1 LTVVGKPPRA
11 SARIEVV
18 DALLDRIRAAPSVLG
33 VIALTDDLVSASAAF
48 RAGTATDDA
57 GRRLAAAMGDAS
69 DAPTAIAA
77 AHALGRLPGRAPNDL
92 LAEGLLSGSWL
103 GTHVA
108 WAMAARRPTEPLATL
123 LVGLVADGRLRGM
136 LAQRT
141 LHRWSCTEPAM
152 VARVLEG
159 RLATVEPAT
168 ARARVVETLG
178 LLEAAAPQLARIAA
192 DDQEPAAAR
201 IAAIAALGDRPERHV
216 ALLQAIAAKDD
227 ASAATARLALHDHRS
242 ARTVVAPP
250 ERQLRLA
257 QVHLGGRLDPAL
269 VHSGEGDTGGVATL
283 LIQLGAALAAD
294 GRVAGVTTI
303 GRGSASE
310 ALDQDLGS
318 RSSHT
323 VGIVPLQRH
332 EDASFSGTWPA
343 MVVAE
348 RGLRRILR
356 DRSVSVLHL
365 RMADVGTLAAATI
378 ARRHRIPTVFTLA
391 PDPHALIVEM
401 ERSGELD
408 RASFGLADDAAALWF
423 RVRLVRRLADT
434 AGQVVLFPRP
444 NLEGRLRDLVG
455 IDVASDR
462 RRYHVVP
469 EGIDIAPVDE
479 ARRAATRR
487 GEPPARIVADLR
499 AAIDALPPSRR
510 GLPIVMSVGRLAEV
524 KGMARIVGAF
534 AAVPDL
540 RERANLVV
548 VGGDLDDPT
557 PEERAEIERIEAAL
571 AAHPEARESVILLG
585 HRPHDEVLRL
595 LALAD
600 AGDAP
605 WVARGG
611 AYACGSRKEEF
622 GLAIVEALAV
632 GLPVVAPSHGGPASY
647 VEDEITGRLVNAM
660 DRDDLAAGIL
670 GALDLSDAPD
680 RAERAR
686 VLVATRFTIRAM
698 ADALA
703 PVYAAAQSTAL
714 SAAA

>member
-1 LTVVGKPPRA
+1 LTVAGEPLWA
-11 SARIEVV
+11 AARIEVV
-18 DALLDRIRAAPSVLG
+18 DAMLDRIRAAPSVLD
-33 VIALTDDLVSASAAF
+33 VMSLTEELVTAAAAV
-48 RAGTATDDA
+48 RPGPDA
-57 GRRLAAAMGDAS
+57 DVAARLLGAAMGDAI

-77 AHALGRLPGRAPNDL
+77 AHALGRLPGRAPDDL

-123 LVGLVADGRLRGM
+123 LVGLVADGKLRGM

-141 LHRWSCTEPAM
+141 LQRWSCTEPAM
-152 VARVLEG
+152 VARVLASDLG
-159 RLATVEPAT
+159 TVEPAT

-178 LLEAAAPQLARIAA
+178 LLEAAAPRLARVAA

-201 IAAIAALGDRPERHV
+201 IAAIGALGDRPERHV
-216 ALLQAIAAKDD
+216 ALLEAIAAKDD
-227 ASAATARLALHDHRS
+227 ESAATARLALRDHRA
-242 ARTVVAPP
+242 ARTEVARPGR
-250 ERQLRLA
+250 ELRLA

-283 LIQLGAALAAD
+283 LIQLGAALASD

-310 ALDQDLGS
+310 ALDQDSDS

-323 VGIVPLQRH
+323 VSIVPLQRH

-343 MVVAE
+343 MVAAQ
-348 RGLRRILR
+348 RGLRRTLR
-356 DRSVSVLHL
+356 DGSVSVLHL

-408 RASFGLADDAAALWF
+408 RASFGRADEAAALWF
-423 RVRLVRRLADT
+423 RARLVRRLADT
-434 AGQVVLFPRP
+434 AAQVVLFPRP
-444 NLEGRLRDLVG
+444 NLEARLRDLVG

-469 EGIDIAPVDE
+469 EGIDIAPVDD
-479 ARRAATRR
+479 ARRTATRR
-487 GEPPARIVADLR
+487 DEPPVRIVADLR
-499 AAIDALPPSRR
+499 AAVDALPPARR
-510 GLPIVMSVGRLAEV
+510 GLPIVVSVGRLAEV

-548 VGGDLDDPT
+548 VGGDLEDPT
-557 PEERAEIERIEAAL
+557 PEERAEIERIEGAL
-571 AAHPEARESVILLG
+571 AAQPEARESVILLG

-600 AGDAP
+600 AGHAP

-647 VEDEITGRLVNAM
+647 VEDGITGRLVNAM

-686 VLVATRFTIRAM
+686 FLVATRFTIRAM
-698 ADALA
+698 ADSLV
-703 PVYAAAQSTAL
+703 PVYAAALSPAA